1 MADRYTKK
9 SCPRCGEALYADMDV
24 CYGCLYDFGRKDNGP
39 SELAG
44 ALEEPEGLVPQDP
57 RLVSP
62 PVPPSQPPSPVPP
75 SPAPAPEPAPAPVS
89 ARGPSRPVAP
99 GAFLPEPAGGERPAS
114 AEDGELTQVLEDR
127 GGAIPCCR
135 VWVRS
140 AGADV
145 LVPVCEEGLDVGRGS
160 GNQVVIHDR
169 SVSRRHLRLVPAPDG
184 IEAADLGA
192 TNPARFRGTA
202 ITGPVLVPFGESV
215 QVGEV
220 TLLVCP

>member
-1 MADRYTKK
+1 M
-9 SCPRCGEALYADMDV
+9 
-24 CYGCLYDFGRKDNGP
+24 
-39 SELAG
+39 
-44 ALEEPEGLVPQDP
+44 PQDP

-62 PVPPSQPPSPVPP
+62 PGPPSRPAPP

-127 GGAIPCCR
+127 GGAIPCCW

-145 LVPVCEEGLDVGRGS
+145 LVPVREEGLDVGRGS
-160 GNQVVIHDR
+160 GNQVAIHDR
-169 SVSRRHLRLVPAPDG
+169 SVSRRHLRLVPAPG
-184 IEAADLGA
+184 GVEAADLGA

-202 ITGPVLVPFGESV
+202 VTGPVLVPFGSPFRW
-215 QVGEV
+215 GR
-220 TLLVCP
+220 